1 MQDHYAQPDPHRT
14 DSRDPGSRTGI
25 VPRFSL
31 LKLAAALILPAILI
45 GCGRE
50 TSSEADGK
58 KGGPPPITINTA
70 SARSGD
76 IGVYVNALGVVTPL
90 STVSVRSRVDGQLM
104 AVNYRE
110 GQEVHEGDSLVE
122 IDPGPF
128 QAALLQVEGQTV
140 RDKALLENAK
150 LDLERYKEALAR
162 NAIPK
167 QQFDTQFW
175 TVHQDEGTVQL
186 DQGQVDN
193 AKVQLA
199 YCHITAPISGRVG
212 LRLVDAGNIVH
223 SSDTNPLVVI
233 TQLKPITVIFT
244 VAEDYLPQIQAQLK
258 NGKSLVVEAYDR
270 AQASK
275 LATGTLLT
283 LDNQIDTST
292 GTVKL
297 KAQFDNGDD
306 ALFPNQF
313 VNTRLLVDTK
323 HHVVLLP
330 NTVIQRNTQG
340 GYVYL
345 VKPDETVA
353 VQAITVGVTDGNESE
368 VEGLN
373 PGDAVAADNFSRLTD
388 GAKIAL
394 RSNQKGGPGGAQTNG
409 KKPAKP

>member
-1 MQDHYAQPDPHRT
+1 MNDIALDRASGIPLARQVAGT
-14 DSRDPGSRTGI
+14 LRDRILTGAWAPGTEVPSTRVLAGTLGISRT
-25 VPRFSL
+25 
-31 LKLAAALILPAILI
+31 
-45 GCGRE
+45 
-50 TSSEADGK
+50 
-58 KGGPPPITINTA
+58 
-70 SARSGD
+70 
-76 IGVYVNALGVVTPL
+76 
-90 STVSVRSRVDGQLM
+90 
-104 AVNYRE
+104 
-110 GQEVHEGDSLVE
+110 
-122 IDPGPF
+122 
-128 QAALLQVEGQTV
+128 
-140 RDKALLENAK
+140 
-150 LDLERYKEALAR
+150 
-162 NAIPK
+162 
-167 QQFDTQFW
+167 
-175 TVHQDEGTVQL
+175 
-186 DQGQVDN
+186 
-193 AKVQLA
+193 
-199 YCHITAPISGRVG
+199 
-212 LRLVDAGNIVH
+212 
-223 SSDTNPLVVI
+223 
-233 TQLKPITVIFT
+233 
-244 VAEDYLPQIQAQLK
+244 
-258 NGKSLVVEAYDR
+258 LVVEAYDR

-388 GAKIAL
+388 GAKIVDEEQFGPILPVIRFDDIDDVIARANASDYGL
-394 RSNQKGGPGGAQTNG
+394 GGSVWSKDIAKAASLATRIAAGQVWVNQHIGIGPHIPMAGFKQSGLGAEQSVEGLAEYAQLQVINI
-409 KKPAKP
+409 KR